1 MCVLPP
7 VLSWPFLTRFHV
19 CVCLCVC
26 TTSRDGDVYPHYF
39 EMVKNAPRAVGVAP
53 YYESTIRPMLQGKD
67 MEAVMEAYN
76 KEQDDGSE

>member
-1 MCVLPP
+1 
-7 VLSWPFLTRFHV
+7 
-19 CVCLCVC
+19 
-26 TTSRDGDVYPHYF
+26 
-39 EMVKNAPRAVGVAP
+39 MVKNAPRAVGVAP